1 MPRRQKE
8 ITLVIHSPESEA
20 SRREICMALS
30 EEYSQA
36 VAEELAQTG
45 ATVEDNARAI
55 REIRKAMQQN
65 AGR

>member
-8 ITLVIHSPESEA
+8 ITLVIHSPEDEA
-20 SRREICMALS
+20 SRREICRALS

-45 ATVEDNARAI
+45 ATADDNARAV
-55 REIRKAMQQN
+55 REIRKSLPQK

>member
-8 ITLVIHSPESEA
+8 ITLVIHSPENEA
-20 SRREICMALS
+20 SRREICRALS

-36 VAEELAQTG
+36 VAEQLAQTG
-45 ATVEDNARAI
+45 ATAEDNARAI